1 MSVPTCAICGHRSHW
16 LKPHLEKAH
25 GLTVEQYLK
34 KHPGAPTAS
43 EEVFEQLQNKAR
55 GIRRREPPSEFDL
68 KIDFLGFE
76 VPVNPDVP
84 KEACLPLPDHYR
96 FAEHGLLR
104 ADMVDAAVSI
114 LRGRTGLIFGPP
126 GTGKD
131 AFVHAI
137 SSLARRP
144 ALMKQIQP
152 AADINSWFYSRSFD
166 QEGTDW
172 EYGTL
177 FKAITEG
184 YLVTEGP
191 RAGQRIPYL
200 ILLTDLDRATKAQ
213 MEAFRLI
220 FDSIDG
226 RVEGPGG
233 QVFEVLPG
241 TQFLATANTSGGGDP
256 RGRMVSANVID
267 GSMMDRFDFAVEFHL
282 MDWQD
287 EEPICKQKFPLLAKH
302 ADDMFPIVGRAT
314 SKLRNAVDQGS
325 LYAEFSHRAVCRWFR
340 KAEDI
345 VALTGKVPVDL
356 VVRSMSSW
364 MGLLPDD
371 ESRHYAMSLIENDI
385 KGGIHGRDVDRS
397 DERDDPLAG
406 FGAAQ

>member
-1 MSVPTCAICGHRSHW
+1 MSAPMCAICGHKSHW
-16 LKPHLEKAH
+16 LGPHLEGEH
-25 GLTVEQYLK
+25 SLTVEQYLK

-43 EEVFEQLQNKAR
+43 EEVFNQLQNKAR
-55 GIRRREPPSEFDL
+55 GIRRREPPPVFDL
-68 KIDFLGFE
+68 EADLLNFK
-76 VPVNPDVP
+76 VPVHPDVP
-84 KEACLPLPDHYR
+84 ERACLPMPDHYR
-96 FAEHGLLR
+96 FAEHGYLR
-104 ADMVDAAVSI
+104 ADMEDAAISI

-137 SSLARRP
+137 ASLTRRP
-144 ALMKQIQP
+144 SLMKQIQP
-152 AADINSWFYSRSFD
+152 AADIQSWFYSRSFD

-184 YLVTEGP
+184 YRIPDGP

-200 ILLTDLDRATKAQ
+200 VLLTDLDRATKAQ

-233 QVFEVLPG
+233 EVFEVLPG
-241 TQFLATANTSGGGDP
+241 TQFIATANTSGGGDP

-287 EEPICKQKFPLLAKH
+287 EELICKQKFPLIAKY
-302 ADDMFPIVGRAT
+302 APDMFPLVGRAT
-314 SKLRNAVDQGS
+314 GKLRSAVDQGS

-345 VALTGKVPVDL
+345 VAMTGKVPNDL
-356 VVRSMSSW
+356 VLRSMSSW
-364 MGLLPDD
+364 MGLLPDE
-371 ESRHYAMSLIENDI
+371 ESRNYARSLIENDI
-385 KGGIHGRDVDRS
+385 QGGITGRNVDRS
-397 DERDDPLAG
+397 DESDDPLAG
-406 FGAAQ
+406 FGAPR